1 MADLKKVYQAI
12 SKEALNNLILFKDKW
27 GKLIHPV

>member
-12 SKEALNNLILFKDKW
+12 NEDEAMRELLNFKEKW
-27 GKLIHPV
+27 QKLKK